1 MRIVIQRVKHA
12 SVTID
17 NAIYNKIEQGLL
29 LLVGFE
35 KNDTEDILPK
45 MCDKV
50 AGIRI
55 FEDENGK
62 MNLSAKDLNLE
73 ILSISQFTLYA
84 DMKKGKRP
92 SFDSAMEANKAKEFY
107 AKFNEMLSTYLPV
120 KTGIFQADMK
130 IELLNDGPVTIIL
143 DSNDLIRREK

>member
-1 MRIVIQRVKHA
+1 MRIVIQRVKYA

-17 NAIYNKIEQGLL
+17 NAIYNKIDQGLL

-50 AGIRI
+50 SGIRI

-62 MNLSAKDLNLE
+62 MNLSAKDLGLE
-73 ILSISQFTLYA
+73 VLSISQFTLYA

-92 SFDSAMEANKAKEFY
+92 SFDSAMEANKAKELY
-107 AKFNEMLSTYLPV
+107 EKFNEMLSTYLPV
-120 KTGIFQADMK
+120 KSGIFQADMK

-143 DSNDLIRREK
+143 DSNDLIRRDK